1 MKQLYYQEMF
11 LLIIGNLQKEKVF
24 GNILKVGYLVG
35 AGVGGV
41 TGLGTGAVI
50 GAGVG
55 SAIIPGVGTV
65 IGGGIGAM
73 TGWIGGAVTGAFGGG
88 VGGAVVGLAS
98 VGVLSGY
105 EGFVNVFE
113 KAGYNEQRALTSAN
127 FLQVL
132 GHHHEL
138 VERKVQVKFS
148 WREWSRKIDGNC
160 PVMHKL

>member
-1 MKQLYYQEMF
+1 
-11 LLIIGNLQKEKVF
+11 
-24 GNILKVGYLVG
+24 
-35 AGVGGV
+35 
-41 TGLGTGAVI
+41 
-50 GAGVG
+50 
-55 SAIIPGVGTV
+55 
-65 IGGGIGAM
+65 M

-127 FLQVL
+127 FLQML

-138 VERKVQVKFS
+138 VENHVQVTFS
-148 WREWSRKIDGNC
+148 WRRWRCKIEGKC
-160 PVMHKL
+160 QVLCMYMYMHKVYIWMDCQTLL